1 MVLTYL
7 GPILEAQAQTL
18 TPLYSFSGGND
29 GAQPAGLVLSSNTI
43 YGAASYGRGSNYGT
57 VFAVHTDG
65 TGFTVLRSFS
75 GGSDG
80 AFPWALSLSG
90 NTLYG
95 TALYGGLDVSYSG
108 NGTLF
113 ALNTDG
119 AGFSKL
125 YSFGGDDGSI
135 PSDLILSSNTLY
147 GATESGGSSGSGTV
161 FRLNPD
167 GTGFAT
173 VYSFTARNFYTNL
186 FFDIYTN
193 SDGFSPNGLILLG
206 DALYGT
212 TSLGGSSGNGTVFK
226 VNTDG
231 TSFTVLHSFTGPP
244 VAGSAHPTPNS
255 DGAHPEVG
263 LTSSGN
269 TLYGTALL
277 GGGSG
282 KGTIFKLNIDG
293 TGFMILH
300 SFSGQDGANPYA
312 KLLQS
317 GNTLY
322 GEASYGG
329 NSGNGTAFKLN
340 DDGTGFA
347 SLHSFTGG
355 DGANPAGGLLLSSNT
370 LYGTTL
376 NGGSFG
382 SGTLFSISLPVT
394 PLQLTIR
401 LTGANI
407 ILTWSTNA
415 NGFTLQS
422 TTNLVSPVVW
432 TAVSPEPVVVNGW
445 NTVTNAVSGA
455 QQFYRLSQ

>member
-1 MVLTYL
+1 MSDTIQARTHKMGKFMRNLMPMVLTYL

-212 TSLGGSSGNGTVFK
+212 TSLGGSSGNGQSSRSTRTARVLP
-226 VNTDG
+226 
-231 TSFTVLHSFTGPP
+231 SFTVLRGHQWP
-244 VAGSAHPTPNS
+244 VPRT
-255 DGAHPEVG
+255 
-263 LTSSGN
+263 
-269 TLYGTALL
+269 
-277 GGGSG
+277 
-282 KGTIFKLNIDG
+282 
-293 TGFMILH
+293 
-300 SFSGQDGANPYA
+300 
-312 KLLQS
+312 LLQTAMALILKS
-317 GNTLY
+317 G
-322 GEASYGG
+322 
-329 NSGNGTAFKLN
+329 
-340 DDGTGFA
+340 
-347 SLHSFTGG
+347 
-355 DGANPAGGLLLSSNT
+355 
-370 LYGTTL
+370 
-376 NGGSFG
+376 
-382 SGTLFSISLPVT
+382 
-394 PLQLTIR
+394 
-401 LTGANI
+401 
-407 ILTWSTNA
+407 
-415 NGFTLQS
+415 
-422 TTNLVSPVVW
+422 
-432 TAVSPEPVVVNGW
+432 
-445 NTVTNAVSGA
+445 
-455 QQFYRLSQ
+455 